1 MNTHLEQTKDWEEI
15 NMNLLILALAFVG
28 VLSII
33 FFIWASYEIYKDEQ
47 AEKVRKANEPVYT
60 PEEEFY
66 ASLLQ
71 QKSDLDADAFATQK
85 AMLDEFLRHNKNQH

>member
-1 MNTHLEQTKDWEEI
+1 MN
-15 NMNLLILALAFVG
+15 ILVLVLAVIGAL
-28 VLSII
+28 STI
-33 FFIWASYEIYKDEQ
+33 FFVWVGWEVHKEEQ

-85 AMLDEFLRHNKNQH
+85 AMLDEILRHNKNQQ

>member
-1 MNTHLEQTKDWEEI
+1 MNALV
-15 NMNLLILALAFVG
+15 LVLAVIGA
-28 VLSII
+28 LSTI
-33 FFIWASYEIYKDEQ
+33 FFIWVGWEVHKEEQ

-85 AMLDEFLRHNKNQH
+85 AMVDEFLRHNKNQ